1 MTIELAKQD
10 RSSYHD
16 DVLEG
21 GLEPATNKVVVCP
34 DAIDEYTGG
43 GIALPPEVIEREVMA
58 QIFATVVAIGPDAW
72 KKGGFSR
79 PCEAG
84 DRVMIAKYTGQLFT
98 GADGRKYRIIHDL
111 DVIGRVTHE
120 GVSK

>member
-1 MTIELAKQD
+1 MTIELADQD

-34 DAIDEYTGG
+34 DQVEEYTSG
-43 GIALPPEVIEREVMA
+43 GIALPPETLEREVMA
-58 QIFATVVAIGPDAW
+58 QIFAKVVAIGPDAW
-72 KKGGFSR
+72 KKGNFVR
-79 PCEAG
+79 PCEVG

-98 GADGRKYRIIHDL
+98 GPDQRRYRIIHDL
-111 DVIGRVTHE
+111 DIIGRVTAE